1 VLVNQ
6 RFASQHWPG
15 EDPIGKRLRLLEG
28 PTSLDGAMPRD
39 RAPTEDWLTVVGVV
53 PNIVQSDGTRQQFE
67 PLIYLPYRQRPQ
79 QAMWVLTKTRV
90 PPESLGTA
98 FQREV
103 QALDSELPIWLGP
116 FALSERLAGGYWSRG
131 LHGAVLLIFAAIA
144 LLLASVGLYAVMAH
158 AVTRQTQEIGV
169 RLALGATARDI
180 RRLVFRQGMVPLGI
194 GLIAGL
200 AASFAVNRVLET
212 ELVAVSP
219 ADPAVLAGA
228 SAVLIFS
235 AALGCLIPARR
246 ATRVD
251 PVVALRH
258 E

>member
-1 VLVNQ
+1 VNQ
-6 RFASQHWPG
+6 RFASQHWPD
-15 EDPIGKRLRLLEG
+15 EDPLGKRLRLF
-28 PTSLDGAMPRD
+28 DGATSPVG
-39 RAPTEDWLTVVGVV
+39 ATPEDWLTVIGVV
-53 PNIVQSDGTRQQFE
+53 PNIVQNDGTRQQFE

-79 QAMWVLTKTRV
+79 QAMWVLMKTRV

-103 QALDSELPIWLGP
+103 QALDSELPVWLGP
-116 FALSERLAGGYWSRG
+116 FALSDRLAGGYWSRG

-144 LLLASVGLYAVMAH
+144 LLLASVGLYAVMAD

-169 RLALGATARDI
+169 RLALGAMSGDI
-180 RRLVFRQGMVPLGI
+180 RRLVFRQGMGPLGI
-194 GLIAGL
+194 GLAAGL
-200 AASFAVNRVLET
+200 AASFAVNRLLEA
-212 ELVAVSP
+212 ELVQVSP
-219 ADPAVLAGA
+219 ADPLALVGA

-235 AALGCLIPARR
+235 AALGCFIPARR